1 MQGEAMGR
9 QGVVSVI
16 VNQLYATV
24 LGQACTVFETHL
36 LL

>member
-9 QGVVSVI
+9 QELGHVQ
-16 VNQLYATV
+16 VNQLFDMV

-36 LL
+36 YV